1 MPIFP
6 LSFQAAAL
14 YTPGIKKM
22 EVFLD
27 GSLYK
32 YYADFSETNGIN
44 TLVTKIGF
52 FYKDVNNPYSGS
64 DRKNTILYDAKAYNK
79 SLSNEEILKN
89 YNNLVK
95 NGVI

>member
-1 MPIFP
+1 
-6 LSFQAAAL
+6 
-14 YTPGIKKM
+14 M

-32 YYADFSETNGIN
+32 YYVDFSETNGVN

-52 FYKDVNNPYSGS
+52 FYTDVNNPYTAS
-64 DRKNTILYDAKAYNK
+64 DRKNTILYDAKAYSK